1 MKPSQPFIDLP
12 ALAAHLRDEL
22 ENKKTILLYAYNGTG
37 KTRLSMAFKD
47 AGKKTIQR
55 PFSVGDHV
63 GQPLTITETVGD
75 TLYFNAFTEDLFHWD
90 NDLNGDSDR
99 RLTLNAQS
107 RFFAGLAELEMDNR
121 IRPLL
126 QRYADFDFRID
137 TQEWAVRFSR
147 TVDGQVIDNIKVSR
161 GEENIFVWC
170 FFLAIVQLAL
180 DGAEAYQWV
189 QYVYIDD
196 PISSLDEHNAIAV
209 ANHLAQ
215 LLNRPDSKLKTVIST
230 HHPLF
235 FNVMHNELDA
245 RKSKK
250 VSAHFLSR
258 SKTDGTY
265 SLAHAGATPF
275 FHHVAVLTELYL
287 ADQAGELYT
296 YHFNM
301 LRSVLEKSAS
311 FHGFSN
317 FSACIAQDA
326 DDSDGILHARLIN
339 ILSHGNYSLFEPQQM
354 LDENKGYFRKILH
367 GFLNRYPFNPELFP
381 AATEEV

>member
-1 MKPSQPFIDLP
+1 MKPGQPFADLP
-12 ALAAHLRDEL
+12 ALAVHLRGEL

-37 KTRLSMAFKD
+37 KTRLSMEFKAIGKHVD
-47 AGKKTIQR
+47 AR
-55 PFSVGDHV
+55 
-63 GQPLTITETVGD
+63 D

-90 NDLNGDSDR
+90 NDLDGDSDR

-180 DGAEAYQWV
+180 DGAEAYRWV
-189 QYVYIDD
+189 KYVYIDD

-215 LLNRPDSKLKTVIST
+215 LLKRPDSKLKTVIST
-230 HHPLF
+230 HHTLF
-235 FNVMHNELDA
+235 FNVLCNELGKA
-245 RKSKK
+245 RKYFVNKNSIGSGY
-250 VSAHFLSR
+250 VLR
-258 SKTDGTY
+258 EETGD
-265 SLAHAGATPF
+265 TPF
-275 FHHVAVLTELYL
+275 FHHVAALAELY
-287 ADQAGELYT
+287 QAAQEDRLYT
-296 YHFNM
+296 HHFNM
-301 LRSVLEKSAS
+301 LRTILEKTAS
-311 FHGFSN
+311 FHGHKN
-317 FSACIAQDA
+317 FAVCIKQE
-326 DDSDGILHARLIN
+326 DDDPDDILHARLIN

-367 GFLNRYPFNPELFP
+367 DFLNRYPFNPELFP
-381 AATEEV
+381 VASEEAPA